1 MDRDTDKKQLQDE
14 LDQLRG
20 YLEHPISV
28 ELLKDNKEQQEI
40 VLKII
45 TDRPIHDIEGVLALL
60 EARGHLRGLRRAEAM
75 LVGGLEE
82 IETRIKE
89 L

>member
-1 MDRDTDKKQLQDE
+1 MDRDSDKKQLEDE
-14 LDQLRG
+14 RDLLRG
-20 YLEHPISV
+20 YLENPISV
-28 ELLKDNKEQQEI
+28 QLLKDNKEQQDSVLNII
-40 VLKII
+40 VNH
-45 TDRPIHDIEGVLALL
+45 PIDDLRGVLALL

-82 IETRIKE
+82 IEQKIKE

>member
-1 MDRDTDKKQLQDE
+1 MDRDTEKQQLEDE
-14 LDQLRG
+14 KAQIQGYLDQPLTKHW
-20 YLEHPISV
+20 LN
-28 ELLKDNKEQQEI
+28 DNKEQQET

-45 TDRPIHDIEGVLALL
+45 TDHPIYDIEGVLKLL

-82 IETRIKE
+82 IETKIKE